1 MRRRTMFS
9 IAAVCA
15 AIALPQV
22 THAFEGKRGTT
33 VNAVSDTVFEVVART
48 AGSAQEYWCGAADYA
63 RSELGVPWSAKITL
77 VRGRGPSETTG
88 RRSAV
93 QYSLADAAGIAR
105 ERLIVQFGQLL
116 PGQTMTVSNAYR
128 FCAGPV
134 GRR

>member
-1 MRRRTMFS
+1 MRCQNIYY
-9 IAAVCA
+9 IAAVSA
-15 AIALPQV
+15 LVALPQV
-22 THAFEGKRGTT
+22 THGFQGKRGTT
-33 VNAVSDTVFEVVART
+33 VNAVNDSVFEVVART

-63 RSELGVPWSAKITL
+63 RGELGAPWSAKITL

-93 QYSLADAAGIAR
+93 QYALADAAGNVQ
-105 ERLIVQFGQLL
+105 ERPILQFGQLV
-116 PGQTMTVSNAYR
+116 PGQTMTVTNAYR